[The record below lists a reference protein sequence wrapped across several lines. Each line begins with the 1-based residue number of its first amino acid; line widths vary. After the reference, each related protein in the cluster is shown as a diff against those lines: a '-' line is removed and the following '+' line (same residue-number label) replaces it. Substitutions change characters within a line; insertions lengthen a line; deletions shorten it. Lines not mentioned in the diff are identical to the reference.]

1 MATDNQTIR
10 FYLLTHS
17 PFSHNVL
24 TGMLTAND
32 IQYHWDYVQNE
43 EVYSKFVVIGDIN
56 QYNLIKEFTQENNGA
71 SISLEYGAF

>member
-1 MATDNQTIR
+1 
-10 FYLLTHS
+10 
-17 PFSHNVL
+17 
-24 TGMLTAND
+24 MLTAND